1 MKNFKHLLSFAICL
15 IIATASAQAGE
26 WLEILKD
33 RGITYYIDEEITEE
47 ANGYIVWAKMNF
59 TTKASRAKITREA
72 KSKRT
77 VYSAMICFLYNYL
90 WAEYASVCGHLYN
103 ANGDVIFSEKSSLF
117 RISALGSRQQWA
129 HVGRCCAIH
138 SQPRRSR
145 RQRISPHQS

>member
-15 IIATASAQAGE
+15 IIATASASAQAGE

-90 WAEYASVCGHLYN
+90 WTEYASVCGHLYN
-103 ANGDVIFSEKSSLF
+103 ANGDVIFF
-117 RISALGSRQQWA
+117 
-129 HVGRCCAIH
+129 
-138 SQPRRSR
+138 
-145 RQRISPHQS
+145 